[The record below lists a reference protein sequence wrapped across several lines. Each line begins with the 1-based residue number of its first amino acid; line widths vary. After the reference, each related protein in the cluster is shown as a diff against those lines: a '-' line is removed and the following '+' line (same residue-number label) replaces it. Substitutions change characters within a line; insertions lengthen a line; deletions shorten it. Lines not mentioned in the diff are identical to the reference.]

1 MAEYIV
7 TLEIKTP
14 FWKKLF
20 RFFRLIKQRE
30 EVTLILDTDLF
41 KEGDILSQFDG
52 EDLLILRR
60 KV

>member
-1 MAEYIV
+1 MVKYIV

-30 EVTLILDTDLF
+30 EVTLILETDLF
-41 KEGDILSQFDG
+41 KEGDILSQSDG
-52 EDLLILRR
+52 EDLLILKR
-60 KV
+60 K

>member
-1 MAEYIV
+1 MVKYIV

-30 EVTLILDTDLF
+30 EFTLILETDLF
-41 KEGDILSQFDG
+41 KEGDILSQSDG
-52 EDLLILRR
+52 EDLLILKR
-60 KV
+60 K